1 MEKSRLTKTRFL
13 DSFGTDVEV
22 EETKI
27 WKPYLGPQEKL
38 NRIPL
43 SRFPLVLLLRKAFDK
58 ITVAKTYLL
67 GNQKGRTV

>member
-1 MEKSRLTKTRFL
+1 MLNEWKNKDPKRVYNSFKVRQLMEKSRLTKTRFL

-38 NRIPL
+38 NQN
-43 SRFPLVLLLRKAFDK
+43 AFEPK
-58 ITVAKTYLL
+58 IH
-67 GNQKGRTV
+67 